1 MFYCKWKLFLI
12 LCEIFTVLGFNVNN
26 FWLSLVVAHK

>member
-12 LCEIFTVLGFNVNN
+12 LCEIFNVLSFKANN
-26 FWLSLVVAHK
+26 FWLLLVVAHK